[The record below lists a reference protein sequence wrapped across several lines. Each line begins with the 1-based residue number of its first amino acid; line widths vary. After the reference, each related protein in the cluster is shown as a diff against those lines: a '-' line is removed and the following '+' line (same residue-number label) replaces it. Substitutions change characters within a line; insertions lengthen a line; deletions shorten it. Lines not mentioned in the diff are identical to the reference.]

1 MLGRHSGVAEMTAR
15 LVFSLKLTRLIFA
28 KLRTLQYDFFE
39 NQFVGIIAHNP
50 TQPHKG
56 LGLRKVLKK
65 VLKKAL
71 KNLNLLKKV
80 LKPK

>member
-28 KLRTLQYDFFE
+28 KLQTLQYDIFE

-50 TQPHKG
+50 TQPTW
-56 LGLRKVLKK
+56 RRQLKISLPSK
-65 VLKKAL
+65 YFDE
-71 KNLNLLKKV
+71 
-80 LKPK
+80 